1 MLSGYLNLQVLGVQ
15 VTAAPDEI
23 KSAYRKLALKYHPD
37 KNQGVKAADSAEHF
51 QEVTTAY
58 GKQARGSPSH
68 VLTLYHNITR
78 TRCLESGI
86 LSDPEKRRKYDQGGF
101 DNLNPSD
108 LQVEV
113 DLTSLGFVNTAVA
126 ALFNKLGK
134 VLPENDSCKQLC
146 KDLP

>member
-1 MLSGYLNLQVLGVQ
+1 MSIHAHTV
-15 VTAAPDEI
+15 
-23 KSAYRKLALKYHPD
+23 
-37 KNQGVKAADSAEHF
+37 
-51 QEVTTAY
+51 
-58 GKQARGSPSH
+58 SH
-68 VLTLYHNITR
+68 SHACV
-78 TRCLESGI
+78 ESGI

-134 VLPENDSCKQLC
+134 VPCVTDSCKQLC
-146 KDLP
+146 NMLH